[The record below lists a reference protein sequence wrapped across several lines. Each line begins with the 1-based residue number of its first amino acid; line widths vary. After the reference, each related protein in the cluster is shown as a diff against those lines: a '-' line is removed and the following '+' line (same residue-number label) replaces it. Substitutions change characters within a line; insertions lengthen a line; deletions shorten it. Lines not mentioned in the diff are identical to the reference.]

1 MLNVQDIRIVV
12 IDDDE
17 DDYFII
23 ADYIKGIEGSNFII
37 DWCNNYQEAI
47 QKINAREYDIYFI
60 DYRLGSHTGLELLQE
75 INVREFYDPVVLLT
89 GKGNKDIDIKE
100 RIVQDR

>member
-1 MLNVQDIRIVV
+1 MLNAQEIKIAI

-37 DWCNNYQEAI
+37 DWCNNYQQAI
-47 QKINAREYDIYFI
+47 QKINEPAGEESRSHHAARWRSPIRRRF
-60 DYRLGSHTGLELLQE
+60 RLPHAAPRLDQGRSPCPEGH
-75 INVREFYDPVVLLT
+75 
-89 GKGNKDIDIKE
+89 
-100 RIVQDR
+100 